1 MGKHVGRIFLVR
13 HGETEYN
20 AGGERMR
27 GRSDVPLNVNGKKG
41 AHATGKFLGDFN
53 IARVI
58 ASDVNR
64 TEQTAKIIANEINL
78 ANGLYVGYRVDAG
91 LGPWDVG
98 VLTGKPV
105 DDAWK
110 LVAKYERSPDMRV
123 PDGETYRVWYE
134 RFRDALWKYIGWA
147 QGGAGNTVL
156 LSHAR
161 NLTAAP
167 EIVKGR
173 KSEPK
178 ALDWA
183 HAPEPE
189 SVLEIIVSG
198 DSITT
203 KLIKGKYQDKTLR
216 S

>member
-1 MGKHVGRIFLVR
+1 MGQRTGRIFLVR

-27 GRSDVPLNVNGKKG
+27 GRSDVPLNANGKAG
-41 AHATGKFLGDFN
+41 ARKTARFLADYN
-53 IARVI
+53 ISRVI
-58 ASDVNR
+58 ASDVPR
-64 TEQTAKIIANEINL
+64 TQETAKILANEL
-78 ANGLYVGYRVDAG
+78 GVANGLTLNYRVDAG

-110 LVAKYERSPDMRV
+110 LVAKYERKPDMIV

-134 RFRDALWKYIGWA
+134 RFAEALWKYIGWA
-147 QGGAGNTVL
+147 KGGAGNTVL
-156 LSHAR
+156 VSHAR

-167 EIVKGR
+167 VIVKGR
-173 KSEPK
+173 NGEPQ

-183 HAPEPE
+183 HAPAPE
-189 SVLEIIVSG
+189 SVLEVLING
-198 DSITT
+198 DTITT
-203 KLIKGKYQDKTLR
+203 KLIFGKYQDKTLR